1 MRFCKPE
8 LDSVDSLNVDP
19 CHPEQEILYSS
30 ESALADEDERMS
42 PKAVKGEGRGGGG
55 ISAGPTM
62 IRGSKVGVE
71 GPGSPSDSLRCLP
84 ASPLVGV
91 AGEGGSVS

>member
-42 PKAVKGEGRGGGG
+42 PKAVKGEGGARPPPHQCRSYHDTRFKGGCRGARLSFRFPALPSSIPLGG
-55 ISAGPTM
+55 
-62 IRGSKVGVE
+62 
-71 GPGSPSDSLRCLP
+71 RCR
-84 ASPLVGV
+84 
-91 AGEGGSVS
+91 